1 MEGFLVVVAFLGLF
15 MLGFPVVLAIG
26 IPCIVYIFA
35 NGLPIDLVAQRTLYA
50 LDSFPLV
57 AVPVF
62 LFVGSLMNSAGISR
76 YIYAFAD
83 TAVGRMP
90 GGLAQVNIFGSL
102 IFAGMS
108 GSALADIGGL
118 GRIEIDAMRKKGFSA
133 PFAAAV
139 TSSSAIVGPIFPPS
153 IPLII
158 YGTVTGVSVIQLLLG
173 GIVPGLLCVAML
185 MLMTWWLA
193 KRRKYPRAARWPSRG
208 ELWRDLKP
216 AFPAII
222 APVILIAGML
232 LGWFTPTEIASVT
245 VLYAILISSL
255 FYRELTWQGVL
266 DAAYET
272 IRASAGILLIVAVAA
287 LFGWILS
294 VESVPQKLTGLM
306 LSISTNPYVLLML
319 VNVLLIIVGMFLD
332 STTAILVIAPIIA
345 KPLVAAG
352 VDPVHLGMVVVFN
365 LMIGLLTPPM
375 GLALFLVA
383 DIAKVTTKDVL
394 KEMMPYYIPLAITLL
409 LITYVP
415 EITTWVP
422 RIALGR

>member
-1 MEGFLVVVAFLGLF
+1 MAGFVVVLAFLVLF
-15 MLGFPVVLAIG
+15 VLGFPVVLAIG
-26 IPCIVYIFA
+26 IPCVVYILG
-35 NGLPIDLVAQRTLYA
+35 NGLPLDLVAQRTLYA

-76 YIYAFAD
+76 YIYQFAD

-102 IFAGMS
+102 IFDGMS

-118 GRIEIDAMRKKGFSA
+118 GRIEIDAMRKKGFTA

-173 GIVPGLLCVAML
+173 GILPGLLCVAML
-185 MLMTWWLA
+185 MLMTWGLA
-193 KRRKYPRAARWPSRG
+193 NRRKYPRAAKWPSAG
-208 ELWRDLKP
+208 ELWRDFKP
-216 AFPAII
+216 AFPAIV

-245 VLYAILISSL
+245 VLYAVLISSL

-294 VESVPQKLTGLM
+294 VESVPQKLTGIM
-306 LSISTNPYVLLML
+306 LSISTNPYVLLLL

-383 DIAKVTTKDVL
+383 DIAKVTMKDVL
-394 KEMMPYYIPLAITLL
+394 KEMMPYYLPLGITLL

-415 EITTWVP
+415 SITTWIP
-422 RIALGR
+422 RIALGP

>member
-158 YGTVTGVSVIQLLLG
+158 YGTVTGVSVVQLLLG

-383 DIAKVTTKDVL
+383 DIAKVTMKDVL

>member
-1 MEGFLVVVAFLGLF
+1 MEGFLVVLAFLGLF

-383 DIAKVTTKDVL
+383 DIAKVTMKDLL

>member
-1 MEGFLVVVAFLGLF
+1 MEGFLVVLAFVALF
-15 MLGFPVVLAIG
+15 VLGFPVVLAIG

-35 NGLPIDLVAQRTLYA
+35 NGLPIDLIAQRTLYA

-62 LFVGSLMNSAGISR
+62 LFVGSLMNSAGISK
-76 YIYAFAD
+76 YIYKFAD

-108 GSALADIGGL
+108 GSALADIGGI
-118 GRIEIDAMRKKGFSA
+118 GRIEIDAMREKGFKPA
-133 PFAAAV
+133 FAAAV

-173 GIVPGLLCVAML
+173 GILPGLLCVAML
-185 MLMTWWLA
+185 MLMTGWLA
-193 KRRKYPRAARWPSRG
+193 VRRGYPRSSRWPSLP

-216 AFPAII
+216 AFPAIV

-232 LGWFTPTEIASVT
+232 LGYFTPTEIASVT
-245 VLYAILISSL
+245 VAYAILISSL
-255 FYRELTWQGVL
+255 FYRELTVKGLLQ
-266 DAAYET
+266 AAFET

-294 VESVPQKLTGLM
+294 VEQVPQKLTGVL
-306 LSISTNPYVLLML
+306 LGISTNP
-319 VNVLLIIVGMFLD
+319 NVLLLIVNLLLIVVGMFLD

-345 KPLVAAG
+345 KPLVMAG

-383 DIAKVTTKDVL
+383 DIAKVTMKDVL
-394 KEMMPYYIPLAITLL
+394 REMMPYYVPLLATLL
-409 LITYVP
+409 IITYVP
-415 EITTWVP
+415 GITTWLP
-422 RIALGR
+422 TWALAN

>member
-1 MEGFLVVVAFLGLF
+1 MEGFLVVLAFLGLF
-15 MLGFPVVLAIG
+15 VLGFPVVLAIG
-26 IPCIVYIFA
+26 IPCVVYIFA

-118 GRIEIDAMRKKGFSA
+118 GRIEIDAMRNKGFSS

-185 MLMTWWLA
+185 MLMTSWLA
-193 KRRKYPRAARWPSRG
+193 HRRNYPRAARWPRRK
-208 ELWRDLKP
+208 ELWRDFKP
-216 AFPAII
+216 ACPAIV

-245 VLYAILISSL
+245 LLYAILISSL
-255 FYRELTWQGVL
+255 FYRELTWQGVV

-294 VESVPQKLTGLM
+294 VESVPQKLTGIM
-306 LSISTNPYVLLML
+306 LSISTNPYVLLMM
-319 VNVLLIIVGMFLD
+319 VNVLLIVVGMFLD

-383 DIAKVTTKDVL
+383 DIARVTMKDVL
-394 KEMMPYYIPLAITLL
+394 REMVPYYIPLGVTLV

-415 EITTWVP
+415 SITTWIP
-422 RIALGR
+422 SIALGP

>member
-1 MEGFLVVVAFLGLF
+1 MTGYLVVLAFVALF
-15 MLGFPVVLAIG
+15 ILGFPVVVAIAVPSIIYLLINQ
-26 IPCIVYIFA
+26 IP
-35 NGLPIDLVAQRTLYA
+35 LDLIAQRTLYA

-62 LFVGSLMNSAGISR
+62 LFVGSVMNSAGISK
-76 YIYAFAD
+76 YIYRFAD
-83 TAVGRMP
+83 TAAGRLP

-118 GRIEIDAMRKKGFSA
+118 GRIEIDAMRAKGFNA
-133 PFAAAV
+133 AFAGAV
-139 TSSSAIVGPIFPPS
+139 TASSALVGPIFPPS

-173 GIVPGLLCVAML
+173 GILPGLLCVLML
-185 MLMTWWLA
+185 MLMTGWLA
-193 KRRKYPRAARWPSRG
+193 VRRNYPRAERWPTVG

-222 APVILIAGML
+222 APVILIVGML
-232 LGWFTPTEIASVT
+232 AGYFTPTEIASVT
-245 VLYAILISSL
+245 VAYTLLISAL
-255 FYRELTWQGVL
+255 FYRELTWRGII

-294 VESVPQKLTGLM
+294 VEQVPQHLAGLM
-306 LSISTNPYVLLML
+306 LSISSNPAVLLL
-319 VNVLLIIVGMFLD
+319 IVNLLLLAVGMFLD
-332 STTAILVIAPIIA
+332 STTAILVVAPIIA

-375 GLALFLVA
+375 GLALFLVS
-383 DIAKVTTKDVL
+383 DIARVTMKNILV
-394 KEMMPYYIPLAITLL
+394 EMAPYYIPLGITLL
-409 LITYVP
+409 LVTYIP
-415 EITTWVP
+415 GITTWIP
-422 RIALGR
+422 SIALSP

>member
-1 MEGFLVVVAFLGLF
+1 MIGFLVVLAFLGLF
-15 MLGFPVVLAIG
+15 VLGFPVVLAIG
-26 IPCIVYIFA
+26 IPCIVYILA

-76 YIYAFAD
+76 YIYKFAD
-83 TAVGRMP
+83 TAVGRLP

-118 GRIEIDAMRKKGFSA
+118 GRIEIDAMKSKGFS
-133 PFAAAV
+133 PGFAAAV

-173 GIVPGLLCVAML
+173 GILPGLLCVAML
-185 MLMTWWLA
+185 MLMTGWLA
-193 KRRKYPRAARWPSRG
+193 LRRKYPRAEHWPTRA
-208 ELWRDLKP
+208 ELWRDFKP
-216 AFPAII
+216 AFPAIV

-232 LGWFTPTEIASVT
+232 AGFFTPTEIASVT
-245 VLYAILISSL
+245 VLYAILVSAL
-255 FYRELTWQGVL
+255 FYRELTVKGLL

-294 VESVPQKLTGLM
+294 VELVPQKLTALM
-306 LSISTNPYVLLML
+306 LTISTNPYVLLL
-319 VNVLLIIVGMFLD
+319 IVNFLLLLVGMFLD

-345 KPLVAAG
+345 KPLVLAG

-375 GLALFLVA
+375 GLALFLVG
-383 DIAKVTTKDVL
+383 DIAKVSMKEVL
-394 KEMMPYYIPLAITLL
+394 KEMAPYYVPLAATLL

-415 EITTWVP
+415 SITTFIPTW
-422 RIALGR
+422 ALSK